1 MLTSRTSLAFKARKY
16 TLFASTLLNMSRRG
30 LHLSHLHRHHHHCRH
45 RQVGARFGSG
55 GDVALW
61 RLLTVWLELTL
72 VALVLLLARKE
83 EVKAFAFHKCAST
96 RYCLLFAANSTPA
109 QLPR

>member
-1 MLTSRTSLAFKARKY
+1 
-16 TLFASTLLNMSRRG
+16 MSRRG
-30 LHLSHLHRHHHHCRH
+30 LLSRRQRHHLHCRH
-45 RQVGARFGSG
+45 RQAGARFVSG
-55 GDVALW
+55 GVVALW

-83 EVKAFAFHKCAST
+83 EAKAFALHKCAST